1 MPCPSN
7 FVASTR
13 NTDVSDLLFIHPFNA
28 SSYFV
33 PADKGQLVSAV
44 MSAAQLGLSV
54 RAIGTNWSLSEAG
67 VAAAVVDTTE
77 LNRFIGQPFPNPGPD
92 LPQQRLRG
100 ASSDFLARSCARYAR
115 TAGRHFIHI
124 EAGIKIKQLLADLSA
139 CGLSIATMGDGAGQS
154 VLGAT
159 STGTHGADFA
169 TPMLAEWI
177 RAIHL
182 VGPTGQEVWITPA
195 DSPFGF
201 PPLVTALEDWCLDT
215 RFLADDDV
223 FNAVRVGVGR
233 FGVVYS
239 IVLEVVPQYTLIEVS
254 LEHRWSEMRAELA
267 ASRITGGG
275 VTGVFNAP
283 FRDFDSGWFR
293 NEVLMRTY
301 VPPNQTFTYKPG
313 PPIWNFVPAYYD
325 THPQVWVDLLESLG
339 LTTLSN
345 DLRGGPVMPL
355 HHMNLVFSLCDFER
369 CWMRRR
375 WKRSGVVGDINV
387 APLPDDRLGDAIKN
401 NKTNPPGIVDALKE
415 RIEIGCLEH
424 ALGSIFEPTLVNQL
438 DWYLDTEIP
447 NIANQHLQN
456 GLTSLEAIVL
466 VLHRIATD
474 PVLKDEAGPKVT
486 RSVTDLIG
494 RGFSRLA
501 RAGPAS
507 GDLNKNILD
516 AHDYGLDGAQS
527 GDSSEFHF
535 DATTPN
541 YLNFIDAVMAAAQ
554 KHFPVFGY
562 IGVRFTPQATALIA
576 MQQFALTA
584 SVEVATGRTRLLPDL
599 FSDFWNE
606 VHQAASDLGGIPHW
620 GQEMRQTAQQL
631 KLHYG
636 ERLTRWRSAL
646 GEIAGGAPQVF
657 STPFSRDKGLEPLV
671 AGPPAEPA
679 EDDALEIFMLALEA
693 GVD

>member
-13 NTDVSDLLFIHPFNA
+13 NTDVSDLLFVHPFNA
-28 SSYFV
+28 SSYFI

-100 ASSDFLARSCARYAR
+100 ASSDFLARSCARYAG
-115 TAGRHFIHI
+115 TAGRHVVQI

-195 DSPFGF
+195 DSPFGS
-201 PPLVTALEDWCLDT
+201 PSLVTALENWCPDT
-215 RFLADDDV
+215 RILADDDV

-254 LEHRWSEMRAELA
+254 LEHRWSEIRAELA

-275 VTGVFNAP
+275 VTGVFSAP
-283 FRDFDSGWFR
+283 FSDFDSGWFR

-313 PPIWNFVPAYYD
+313 PPI
-325 THPQVWVDLLESLG
+325 
-339 LTTLSN
+339 
-345 DLRGGPVMPL
+345 
-355 HHMNLVFSLCDFER
+355 
-369 CWMRRR
+369 
-375 WKRSGVVGDINV
+375 
-387 APLPDDRLGDAIKN
+387 
-401 NKTNPPGIVDALKE
+401 
-415 RIEIGCLEH
+415 
-424 ALGSIFEPTLVNQL
+424 
-438 DWYLDTEIP
+438 
-447 NIANQHLQN
+447 
-456 GLTSLEAIVL
+456 
-466 VLHRIATD
+466 
-474 PVLKDEAGPKVT
+474 
-486 RSVTDLIG
+486 
-494 RGFSRLA
+494 
-501 RAGPAS
+501 
-507 GDLNKNILD
+507 
-516 AHDYGLDGAQS
+516 
-527 GDSSEFHF
+527 
-535 DATTPN
+535 
-541 YLNFIDAVMAAAQ
+541 
-554 KHFPVFGY
+554 
-562 IGVRFTPQATALIA
+562 
-576 MQQFALTA
+576 
-584 SVEVATGRTRLLPDL
+584 
-599 FSDFWNE
+599 
-606 VHQAASDLGGIPHW
+606 
-620 GQEMRQTAQQL
+620 
-631 KLHYG
+631 
-636 ERLTRWRSAL
+636 
-646 GEIAGGAPQVF
+646 
-657 STPFSRDKGLEPLV
+657 
-671 AGPPAEPA
+671 
-679 EDDALEIFMLALEA
+679 
-693 GVD
+693 